1 MPVREL
7 NRGATFLFPPT
18 LEELVPADHPVRYVA
33 AFVDGLDRAA
43 WCELGIAPEGAARG
57 ALAYHPRVLLAVWL
71 YGFMSGTRSTRELE
85 RACRERVAY
94 FWLTGWQRPDHNT
107 LWRFYEAH
115 RAAMRTLLKRTV
127 RTAVELGLV
136 DLAVQAVD
144 GTRVAGSAARER
156 TLDADGLAA
165 LLTKTEAAIADL
177 EAQNAGG
184 DDPPPPRLPKRL
196 ARLQALREQ
205 VRAAQE
211 RVAAADGPERTNLTD
226 PDATLQ
232 KGRNGGWLVGYNAQ
246 AMVAG
251 VVPERPDDPD
261 APGGLLIT
269 AADVTTDRDDHGQ
282 LLPLIDQAAETTAA
296 PLEQVLADGGYH
308 STANLVGCAE
318 HAPPVPVLM
327 PDPQAPRPSQ
337 AYHKDRFVYDPA
349 SDTFTCPQ
357 GQLLTFHG
365 LVARGKG
372 KPPDRRVS
380 GVEAGLRGLPGP
392 RSVHHEHDQGPLDRD
407 QPGRRS
413 APRAPGGHGHRGGPD
428 RLSPPQDPAG
438 ARLRHPQGA
447 ARRTPLPAPG
457 PRQRPGRVGPARHR
471 LQPPDPRPAR
481 PDPDPPPRGRRRL
494 TTPTLSRRPPTS
506 RHHHRPITRSTASPS
521 QQPRSPSARTLAHRV
536 PTL

>member
-7 NRGATFLFPPT
+7 SREGTFLFPPT

-43 WCELGIAPEGAARG
+43 WCELEIAPEGAARG
-57 ALAYHPRVLLAVWL
+57 AAAYHPRVLLGVWL
-71 YGFMSGTRSTRELE
+71 WGFMSGTRSSRKLE
-85 RACRERVAY
+85 RACRDQVPY
-94 FWLTGWQRPDHNT
+94 LWLTGWQRPDHNT

-115 RAAMRTLLKRTV
+115 RTAMRTLLKRTV
-127 RTAVELGLV
+127 RTAVEAGLV

-156 TLDADGLAA
+156 TLDAAA
-165 LLTKTEAAIADL
+165 LEGLLERTQIAIADL

-196 ARLQALREQ
+196 ARLRALQEQ
-205 VRAAQE
+205 VQAALE

-251 VVPERPDDPD
+251 LVPARPDDPT

-282 LLPLIDQAAETTAA
+282 LVPLIDQAAATTET

-308 STANLVGCAE
+308 SAANLVACAA

-327 PDPQAPRPSQ
+327 PDPQAPRRSQ
-337 AYHKDRFVYDPA
+337 PYHKDRFVYA
-349 SDTFTCPQ
+349 AETDTVTCPQ
-357 GQLLTFHG
+357 GQRLTFHG
-365 LVARGKG
+365 LVPRGADKPPARGYRALKSVCG
-372 KPPDRRVS
+372 ACPVRASCTTSTTAGRSITITPTDAALRAHRAVMATAAAKTAYRRRKTLPEPAF
-380 GVEAGLRGLPGP
+380 GILKEQLGARRFLLRGLENVQAEWALLATAFNL
-392 RSVHHEHDQGPLDRD
+392 RTLA
-407 QPGRRS
+407 RR
-413 APRAPGGHGHRGGPD
+413 ARAPG
-428 RLSPPQDPAG
+428 
-438 ARLRHPQGA
+438 RLR
-447 ARRTPLPAPG
+447 PAP
-457 PRQRPGRVGPARHR
+457 A
-471 LQPPDPRPAR
+471 A
-481 PDPDPPPRGRRRL
+481 
-494 TTPTLSRRPPTS
+494 
-506 RHHHRPITRSTASPS
+506 
-521 QQPRSPSARTLAHRV
+521 
-536 PTL
+536 